1 MAMIGR
7 NATIAYNGEYRCR
20 QEEKFDAL
28 GRGYWRHQDLARSV

>member
-7 NATIAYNGEYRCR
+7 NATIADNGEYRCR

-28 GRGYWRHQDLARSV
+28 GRGYSTVQVAHR